1 MGRPRAVVPTRFVVS
16 PRKLIRDL
24 DDIGILV
31 GLLPECP
38 PRLAALGAV
47 MKPTFTLGIEE
58 EYQTVDP
65 DTRDLRSHIHAEI
78 IEKGRLV
85 LQERVKSE
93 MHQSVVE
100 VGTSVCANIKDA
112 KDELKKL
119 RREMIRLSRENGLRL
134 ASAATHPFAD
144 WRLQEVTPDDRYK
157 NIVQDM
163 QLVARANLIFGL
175 HVHVGVEDRE
185 TAIHLMNHARYFLPH
200 LLALS
205 TNSPFWLGM
214 DTGLKSYR
222 CKVFDKFPRT
232 NMPDYFP
239 SWGEYDNYIK
249 LLIKTNSI
257 DNAKKIWWDIRPH
270 PFFDTLEFRVC
281 DIPMRVE
288 ETIALAA
295 LIQATV
301 AKLYKL
307 YSANQGFRLYRRSL
321 LMENKWR
328 AARYGINGKLID
340 FGKQMEVPERDLI
353 EEYLAF
359 VDDVLDELDSR
370 EEVEYIREI
379 MKMGTGADR
388 QLRVYQ
394 KTGDMK
400 AVVDYIIEETEMGIN
415 KDKDKGDM
423 DRLPTAKAV

>member
-1 MGRPRAVVPTRFVVS
+1 
-16 PRKLIRDL
+16 
-24 DDIGILV
+24 V
-31 GLLPECP
+31 GVAM
-38 PRLAALGAV
+38 R
-47 MKPTFTLGIEE
+47 PTFTIGIEE

-65 DTRDLRSHIHAEI
+65 ETRDLRSHIHAEI
-78 IEKGRLV
+78 IEKGRLL
-85 LQERVKSE
+85 LQERVKAE

-119 RREMIRLSRENGLRL
+119 RRDMIRLARENGLRL

-144 WRLQEVTPDDRYK
+144 WRVQEVNPDERYK

-175 HVHVGVEDRE
+175 HVHVGIEDRE
-185 TAIHLMNHARYFLPH
+185 TAIQMMNHARYFLPH

-205 TNSPFWLGM
+205 SNSPFWLGM

-239 SWGEYDNYIK
+239 SWGEYENYVK

-270 PFFDTLEFRVC
+270 PFFDTIEFRVC
-281 DIPMRVE
+281 DIPLRVE

-301 AKLYKL
+301 VKLYKL

-328 AARYGINGKLID
+328 AARYGIDGKLID
-340 FGKQMEVPERDLI
+340 FGKQMEVPERQLI
-353 EEYLAF
+353 EEYLEF
-359 VDDVLDELDSR
+359 VDDVLDELGCR
-370 EEVEYIREI
+370 EEVEYVREI
-379 MKMGTGADR
+379 VKMGTGADR
-388 QLRVYQ
+388 QLRVFRE
-394 KTGDMK
+394 TSDMK
-400 AVVDYIIEETEMGIN
+400 AVVDYIIEETEVGVDEVN
-415 KDKDKGDM
+415 
-423 DRLPTAKAV
+423 RVPVAKAV